1 MKKNKYRKSQEYV
14 SYKYP
19 HEVTLYDMEKIER
32 RIVISLSK
40 DGSEYTVI
48 KDTDN
53 KLNGEIIDYFERG
66 SWESDNNF
74 MVLKVKE

>member
-1 MKKNKYRKSQEYV
+1 MKKNKYRKIKEYV
-14 SYKYP
+14 SDNYP
-19 HEVTLYDMEKIER
+19 HEVTLYDMKKIER
-32 RIVISLSK
+32 KIVISLSK

-53 KLNGEIIDYFERG
+53 KLNGEIIDYFEVG
-66 SWESDNNF
+66 SWQGDNDF

>member
-1 MKKNKYRKSQEYV
+1 MRKNKYRKIKEYV

-19 HEVTLYDMEKIER
+19 HEVTFYDMKKTER

-53 KLNGEIIDYFERG
+53 KLNGEIIDYFEVG
-66 SWESDNNF
+66 SWENDNNF